1 MREPAPV
8 RRGFPV
14 SRHLIEMIGDAVD
27 LDGRLLNCLGR
38 TVCGFGRFV
47 RGGLSLGSG
56 LLGVLRGL
64 LCLGGGSFRL
74 LRLLLVVRGASREC
88 DRENQD
94 WQGGEKSSHP
104 R

>member
-8 RRGFPV
+8 RCGFAV

-27 LDGRLLNCLGR
+27 FDGRVLNSLGR
-38 TVCGFGRFV
+38 AICGLGRFV
-47 RGGLSLGSG
+47 RGGVSLGSG
-56 LLGVLRGL
+56 LFGVFGGL
-64 LCLGGGSFRL
+64 LCLGGRSFRL
-74 LRLLLVVRGASREC
+74 LRLLLIVRRASHEC

-94 WQGGEKSSHP
+94 WQGGKKSSHP

>member
-8 RRGFPV
+8 RCGFAV

-27 LDGRLLNCLGR
+27 FNGRLLNCLGR
-38 TVCGFGRFV
+38 TICGFGRFV
-47 RGGLSLGSG
+47 RGRLSLGSG
-56 LLGVLRGL
+56 LFGVLRGL
-64 LCLGGGSFRL
+64 LCLGGGSFGL
-74 LRLLLVVRGASREC
+74 LRLLLVVRRASCER

-94 WQGGEKSSHP
+94 WQVREKSFHS